1 MNKVI
6 HLQIQEGELLPR
18 GEILKESV
26 QWKDIDNFTVVDRNV
41 KNGRDYHSLD
51 WENRALDLDDLV
63 APESHLLTGKTHQ
76 YHVEISRWKTLTNIF
91 FNRCE
96 IQTHRYSLT
105 PGDQSDAI

>member
-18 GEILKESV
+18 GEILEESV
-26 QWKDIDNFTVVDRNV
+26 WKDADNFTVMDRNV

-63 APESHLLTGKTHQ
+63 APESHLVTGKTNQCH
-76 YHVEISRWKTLTNIF
+76 IKI
-91 FNRCE
+91 
-96 IQTHRYSLT
+96 
-105 PGDQSDAI
+105 